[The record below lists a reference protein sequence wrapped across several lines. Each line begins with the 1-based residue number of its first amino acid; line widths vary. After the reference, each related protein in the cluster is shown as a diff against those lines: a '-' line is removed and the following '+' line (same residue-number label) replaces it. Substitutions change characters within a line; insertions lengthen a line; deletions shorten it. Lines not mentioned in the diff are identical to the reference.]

1 MISKQELLLSLYG
14 AWRLLLRDTK
24 GIEWL
29 DDSPEGFWKSFFCAV
44 VVLPG
49 YILLLAFSP
58 TPYYEDA
65 GVVQIFLVE
74 GAAYVI
80 GWTTWP
86 LLVSYVAPV
95 IDREDKF
102 IRYIVAYNWSAAIQI
117 SIYVVILLL
126 PFSGVVPDGL
136 GGLLSFLALF
146 ILLWYQWFV
155 VKTGLGITGALPIAF
170 VGGEFLLGQIIR
182 AVTFNLLHG

>member
-65 GVVQIFLVE
+65 GVVQIFLV
-74 GAAYVI
+74 
-80 GWTTWP
+80 
-86 LLVSYVAPV
+86 
-95 IDREDKF
+95 
-102 IRYIVAYNWSAAIQI
+102 
-117 SIYVVILLL
+117 
-126 PFSGVVPDGL
+126 
-136 GGLLSFLALF
+136 
-146 ILLWYQWFV
+146 
-155 VKTGLGITGALPIAF
+155 
-170 VGGEFLLGQIIR
+170 
-182 AVTFNLLHG
+182 